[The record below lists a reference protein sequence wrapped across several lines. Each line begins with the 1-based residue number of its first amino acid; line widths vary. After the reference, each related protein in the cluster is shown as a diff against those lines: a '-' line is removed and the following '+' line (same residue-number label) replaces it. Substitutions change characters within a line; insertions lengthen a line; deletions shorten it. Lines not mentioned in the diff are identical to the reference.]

1 MAAQG
6 KTLVEMALKHQGCTQ
21 KELAARLGVSTT
33 QVSKWKKNPD
43 EHMSSEMTIKL
54 RALAGITDDFDAD
67 VIAWAG
73 STEDAAGWDA
83 WFTEL
88 AEHAADDEETG
99 YNVEFP
105 DEYLT
110 ASTVDILNEMG
121 IAPPRAACDDRE
133 IYKEASDYDDAT
145 YTPIT
150 ETVRKIYEAYVNV
163 YSFHAA
169 YVTPVIND
177 DDFGE
182 DELYLDYTGCLLQL
196 AACKIEIDTAI
207 APKFDAFKLSWTK
220 RYRKYVKAIKLAAM
234 KAGIPLPWELLNLV
248 YDDHESVGHAAERES
263 LGFNARNLHPDVYI
277 NEILGNLR
285 LVHQVLPAIMK
296 KLGIDEKEFRIDQQA
311 LYVSGGER
319 RDVIDPVVDEDD
331 DDETTDDGRRS

>member
-6 KTLVEMALKHQGCTQ
+6 QTLIEMALKQQACTQ
-21 KELAARLGVSTT
+21 KELAAKLGVSNT
-33 QVSKWKKNPD
+33 QVSKWKKKSD
-43 EHMSSEMTIKL
+43 EHMSSEMMIKL
-54 RALAGITDDFDAD
+54 RALAGITDDLDAD

-73 STEDAAGWDA
+73 STENAVGWDA

-88 AEHAADDEETG
+88 AQQAADDEETG

-121 IAPPRAACDDRE
+121 IAPPRAACKDHE
-133 IYKEASDYDDAT
+133 IYDDATDYDDPT

-177 DDFGE
+177 DDFDD
-182 DELYLDYTGCLLQL
+182 DELYLDYTGSLLQL

-207 APKFDAFKLSWTK
+207 APKFDAFKLSWIK
-220 RYRKYVKAIKLAAM
+220 QYRKYVKAIKLAAI
-234 KAGIPLPWELLNLV
+234 KAGIPLPWELLDLL
-248 YDDHESVGHAAERES
+248 YDDHESLGHAAERQS
-263 LGFNARNLHPDVYI
+263 LGFNARNLHPDVYM
-277 NEILGNLR
+277 NEILVNLR

-296 KLGIDEKEFRIDQQA
+296 KLGIDEKEFGIDQQD
-311 LYVSGGER
+311 LYLSGDER
-319 RDVIDPVVDEDD
+319 RDVIVDD
-331 DDETTDDGRRS
+331 DDETSDDGGRS